1 MLKGGRQLCLAAL
14 DVMNLTR
21 AALAIVLCRRVQT
34 TRFLRS
40 VRASVRQA
48 ASEEDLDFREQLHE
62 HFRENMLQDQDLV
75 ERNCAELRA
84 WPKWKTRGMWIRPRS
99 TSAGA
104 T

>member
-1 MLKGGRQLCLAAL
+1 
-14 DVMNLTR
+14 MNLTR
-21 AALAIVLCRRVQT
+21 AALAIVLAGESRQRDSYDRCAHPYAK
-34 TRFLRS
+34 LRAK
-40 VRASVRQA
+40 RTWT
-48 ASEEDLDFREQLHE
+48 FREQLHE

-99 TSAGA
+99 TSAGV